1 MIEIILGSLAVILI
15 LSLGWLAHLE
25 RVKLAAT
32 MVQEGDLMKE
42 NLDHIAGALVGLSEL
57 LGDAEDVVA
66 DVQRIPSVGE
76 VLMQMGT
83 QLLMNK
89 LAPTIE
95 PFAGVGV
102 IPDLMQASADAPTQS
117 QTEDP
122 PT

>member
-1 MIEIILGSLAVILI
+1 MIELILGTLAVILI
-15 LSLGWLAHLE
+15 VVLGWLAHLE
-25 RVKLAAT
+25 RVNLAAT
-32 MVQEGDLMKE
+32 MVQEGELMKE

-57 LGDAEDVVA
+57 LNDAEDVTA
-66 DVQRIPSVGE
+66 DLQRIPSVGE

-95 PFAGVGV
+95 PFAGGGV
-102 IPDLMQASADAPTQS
+102 IPDLMPASADAPPQNEN
-117 QTEDP
+117 QDP